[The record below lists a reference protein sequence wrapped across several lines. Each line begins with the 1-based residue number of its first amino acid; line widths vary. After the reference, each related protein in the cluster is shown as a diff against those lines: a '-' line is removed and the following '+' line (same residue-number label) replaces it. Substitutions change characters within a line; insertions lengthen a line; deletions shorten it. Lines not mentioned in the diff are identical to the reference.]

1 MRHRNFHFHCCV
13 LVLFGWVAVARADP
27 SGNPVRANIA
37 WQIALERVGFSPAG
51 VDRMQI
57 WEMLHATPAER
68 FAAIETLSRGM
79 EILRRARAAAR
90 GE

>member
-1 MRHRNFHFHCCV
+1 MASRPLPPLPGVDPAMAPHADDP
-13 LVLFGWVAVARADP
+13 GYSDWV
-27 SGNPVRANIA
+27 
-37 WQIALERVGFSPAG
+37 ERVGFSPGG

-68 FAAIETLSRGM
+68 LAAIEMLSREM

-90 GE
+90 GK

>member
-1 MRHRNFHFHCCV
+1 MVPRLLPPLPGVDPAAAPNADDP
-13 LVLFGWVAVARADP
+13 GYSDWV
-27 SGNPVRANIA
+27 
-37 WQIALERVGFSPAG
+37 ERVGFSPEG

-68 FAAIETLSRGM
+68 LAAIETLSREM

>member
-1 MRHRNFHFHCCV
+1 MPARSLPPLPGV
-13 LVLFGWVAVARADP
+13 DPATAPSPDDPGYSDWVEQV
-27 SGNPVRANIA
+27 S
-37 WQIALERVGFSPAG
+37 FSPEG

-68 FAAIETLSRGM
+68 LAAIESLSREM

-90 GE
+90 RE

>member
-1 MRHRNFHFHCCV
+1 MV
-13 LVLFGWVAVARADP
+13 APSLPPLPGVDPATAPSADDPGYSDWV
-27 SGNPVRANIA
+27 
-37 WQIALERVGFSPAG
+37 ERVGFSPEG

-57 WEMLHATPAER
+57 WEMLHAER
-68 FAAIETLSRGM
+68 LAAIETLSREM

>member
-1 MRHRNFHFHCCV
+1 MIPPPLPPLPGV
-13 LVLFGWVAVARADP
+13 DP
-27 SGNPVRANIA
+27 STAPSADDPSYSDWV
-37 WQIALERVGFSPAG
+37 ERVGFSPEG

-57 WEMLHATPAER
+57 WELLHATPAER
-68 FAAIETLSRGM
+68 LAALEALSREM

>member
-1 MRHRNFHFHCCV
+1 MV
-13 LVLFGWVAVARADP
+13 AQSLPPLPGVDPATAPSADDPGYSDWV
-27 SGNPVRANIA
+27 
-37 WQIALERVGFSPAG
+37 ERVGFSPAG

-68 FAAIETLSRGM
+68 LAAIETLSREM

>member
-1 MRHRNFHFHCCV
+1 MVSRTLPPLPGV
-13 LVLFGWVAVARADP
+13 DPATAPSADDPGYSAWV
-27 SGNPVRANIA
+27 
-37 WQIALERVGFSPAG
+37 ERVGFSPEG

-68 FAAIETLSRGM
+68 LAAIEALSREM
-79 EILRRARAAAR
+79 EILRRARAAAS

>member
-1 MRHRNFHFHCCV
+1 MVERPLPPLPGV
-13 LVLFGWVAVARADP
+13 DPATAPSADDPAYSDWVAQVA
-27 SGNPVRANIA
+27 
-37 WQIALERVGFSPAG
+37 FSPEG

-68 FAAIETLSRGM
+68 LAAIEALSREM

>member
-1 MRHRNFHFHCCV
+1 M
-13 LVLFGWVAVARADP
+13 VARALPPLPGVDP
-27 SGNPVRANIA
+27 ATAPSPDDPAYA
-37 WQIALERVGFSPAG
+37 DWMERVAISPEG

-68 FAAIETLSRGM
+68 LAVLESLSREM
-79 EILRRARAAAR
+79 EILRRARATSR

>member
-1 MRHRNFHFHCCV
+1 M
-13 LVLFGWVAVARADP
+13 VARQLPPLPGVDLATAPSADDP
-27 SGNPVRANIA
+27 GYSV
-37 WQIALERVGFSPAG
+37 WVERVGFSPEG

-68 FAAIETLSRGM
+68 LAAIETLSREM

>member
-1 MRHRNFHFHCCV
+1 MAGKPLPPLPDV
-13 LVLFGWVAVARADP
+13 DPATAPDADAPAYSDWV
-27 SGNPVRANIA
+27 
-37 WQIALERVGFSPAG
+37 ERVGFSPEG

-68 FAAIETLSRGM
+68 LAAIETLSREM

>member
-1 MRHRNFHFHCCV
+1 MPTDPLPPLPGVDPATAPAADDPGYSDWLAR
-13 LVLFGWVAVARADP
+13 VA
-27 SGNPVRANIA
+27 
-37 WQIALERVGFSPAG
+37 FSPEG

-57 WEMLHATPAER
+57 WEMLHATPTER
-68 FAAIETLSRGM
+68 LAAIEALSREM

>member
-1 MRHRNFHFHCCV
+1 MSAPPLPPLPGV
-13 LVLFGWVAVARADP
+13 DLSTAPSADDP
-27 SGNPVRANIA
+27 SYSDWV
-37 WQIALERVGFSPAG
+37 ERVAFSPEG

-68 FAAIETLSRGM
+68 LAAIEALSREM

>member
-1 MRHRNFHFHCCV
+1 MSTRPLPPLPGIDPATSPAV
-13 LVLFGWVAVARADP
+13 DDPAYSDWV
-27 SGNPVRANIA
+27 
-37 WQIALERVGFSPAG
+37 ERVGFSPDG

-68 FAAIETLSRGM
+68 LAAIETLSREM
-79 EILRRARAAAR
+79 EIVRLAGATAR

>member
-1 MRHRNFHFHCCV
+1 M
-13 LVLFGWVAVARADP
+13 VAQSLPPLPGVDPATAPSADDP
-27 SGNPVRANIA
+27 GYSD
-37 WQIALERVGFSPAG
+37 WLERVAFSPAG

-68 FAAIETLSRGM
+68 LAAIETLSREM